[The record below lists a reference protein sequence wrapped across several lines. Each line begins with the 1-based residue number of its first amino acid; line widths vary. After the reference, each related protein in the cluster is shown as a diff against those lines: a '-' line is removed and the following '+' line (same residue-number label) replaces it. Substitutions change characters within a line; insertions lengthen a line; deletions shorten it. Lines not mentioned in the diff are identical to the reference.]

1 MNSKFPVTT
10 TLLKVQEV
18 LTIIIGIIG
27 GLIGLY
33 AMAELDGFLGVIII
47 ISTAAI
53 VVLNLFFAELLKIF
67 LEIEKNTR
75 KS

>member
-1 MNSKFPVTT
+1 MDSKFPVTT
-10 TLLKVQEV
+10 TLLKVQEG

-33 AMAELDGFLGVIII
+33 TMAEINGLLGVSII

-75 KS
+75 K

>member
-1 MNSKFPVTT
+1 MDSKFPVTT

-33 AMAELDGFLGVIII
+33 AMAELNALLGVSIIV
-47 ISTAAI
+47 STAAI
-53 VVLNLFFAELLKIF
+53 VVMNLFFAELLKIF